1 MAGPSPA
8 APAEPA
14 SPATTAEPAKD
25 LHRRAL
31 VFDGHCDSLLDA
43 VGLSET
49 EPGSPPRDLALR
61 SARGHIDLPRLVE
74 AGVSAQ
80 FFAVFCPDARV
91 GMAGEHSRALIRA
104 LDELCERSPLALKAL
119 RADDAR
125 RAKAEGRVAA
135 FLAIEGGEAIGES
148 LDALRAFYGAGVR
161 LMTLTW
167 NRRNAI
173 ARGVGTPGDDGL
185 SPFGRRVVAEMER
198 LGMIVDVSHLSDRA
212 LDEVL
217 DASERPLVASHSN
230 AKAVLSHRRNLSDDQ
245 LERIAATGG
254 LVGLTMA
261 GVFVDAEPARVG
273 LSRLMDHLDHMLGVV
288 GDEHVGLGTD
298 FDGFTAPYG
307 LVMDDCT
314 GLPLLTQ
321 AMIERGYSEDTILK
335 ILGGNWLRVVE
346 EVVG

>member
-1 MAGPSPA
+1 MAGSKPTGPTG
-8 APAEPA
+8 PTGPA
-14 SPATTAEPAKD
+14 SPTTD

-104 LDELCERSPLALKAL
+104 LDGLCERSPLALKAL

-148 LDALRAFYGAGVR
+148 LDELRAFYGAGVR

>member
-1 MAGPSPA
+1 MAGPRPA
-8 APAEPA
+8 APA
-14 SPATTAEPAKD
+14 TD
-25 LHRRAL
+25 LHRSAL

-61 SARGHIDLPRLVE
+61 SARGQIDLPRLVE
-74 AGVSAQ
+74 AGVNAQ
-80 FFAVFCPDARV
+80 FFAAFCSDARI
-91 GMAGEHSRALIRA
+91 GAAREHTWALIRA
-104 LDELCERSPLALKAL
+104 LDELCDRSPLALKAVS
-119 RADDAR
+119 ADDAR

-148 LDALRAFYGAGVR
+148 LDELRGFYGAGVR

-212 LDEVL
+212 LDDVL
-217 DASERPLVASHSN
+217 GVAERPLVASHSN
-230 AKAVLSHRRNLSDDQ
+230 AKAVLAHRRNLSDEQ
-245 LERIAATGG
+245 LGRIAATGG

-261 GVFVDAEPARVG
+261 GVFVDAEPSRVG
-273 LSRLMDHLDHMLGVV
+273 LARLMDHLDHMLGVV
-288 GDEHVGLGTD
+288 GDGHVGLGTD

-321 AMIERGYSEDTILK
+321 AMIERGYSEDTIMK
-335 ILGGNWLRVVE
+335 ILGGNWLRVVGA
-346 EVVG
+346 VVG

>member
-1 MAGPSPA
+1 MAGGEPA
-8 APAEPA
+8 AGGVPAA
-14 SPATTAEPAKD
+14 AA
-25 LHRRAL
+25 LHRSAL

-43 VGLSET
+43 VGLSES
-49 EPGSPPRDLALR
+49 EPGAPPRDLSQR
-61 SARGHIDLPRLVE
+61 SARGQLDLPRLAE

-80 FFAVFCPDARV
+80 FFAAFCPDSRI
-91 GMAGEHSRALIRA
+91 GQAGEHTWALVRA
-104 LDELCERSPLALKAL
+104 LDELCERSPLAI
-119 RADDAR
+119 RAVRAEDAR

-135 FLAIEGGEAIGES
+135 YLAIEGGEAIGES
-148 LDALRAFYGAGVR
+148 LDELRAFYAAGVR
-161 LMTLTW
+161 LMTLSW

-173 ARGVGTPGDDGL
+173 ARGVGAPGDDGL

-217 DASERPLVASHSN
+217 GAAERPLVASHSN
-230 AKAVLSHRRNLSDDQ
+230 AKAVLGHRRNLADDQ

-254 LVGLTMA
+254 LVGLTLA

-273 LSRLMDHLDHMLGVV
+273 VSRLMDHLDHMLRVAGE
-288 GDEHVGLGTD
+288 DHVGLGTD

-314 GLPLLTQ
+314 GLPLLSA
-321 AMIERGYSEDTILK
+321 AMLERGHGETTITK
-335 ILGGNWLRVVE
+335 VLGGNWLRVVQ